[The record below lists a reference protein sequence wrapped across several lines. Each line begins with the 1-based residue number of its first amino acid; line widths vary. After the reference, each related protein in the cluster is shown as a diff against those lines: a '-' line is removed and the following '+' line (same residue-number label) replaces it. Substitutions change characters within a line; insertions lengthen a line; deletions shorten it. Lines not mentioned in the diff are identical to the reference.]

1 MYRFYQCYLRIL
13 FCIKNIRLF
22 CRAQNLLQ
30 KWFFNEIINY
40 YNLYFAQKFS
50 KVKSHTENKKE
61 NQKKRTL
68 KNRCGF

>member
-1 MYRFYQCYLRIL
+1 MV
-13 FCIKNIRLF
+13 
-22 CRAQNLLQ
+22 
-30 KWFFNEIINY
+30 FFNEIINY